1 MAHCVSECAFG
12 SRAFLEI
19 EVGSG
24 DFTLL
29 LIFRVRATVKG
40 RVSFGS
46 VTTVIWCG
54 TIGPIL
60 GGGHVGQRFGE
71 RYLQKQTR
79 VRVRAEVITGPMF
92 RPRRQLRVY

>member
-1 MAHCVSECAFG
+1 MDVCLEAVAHCVSECAFG

-29 LIFRVRATVKG
+29 LIFRVWATVKG

-46 VTTVIWCG
+46 VRTVIWYG

-60 GGGHVGQRFGE
+60 GGHVGQHFGE

-92 RPRRQLRVY
+92 RT